1 MTPRDPEAGAGPV
14 STDLLLEAL
23 LDLDVTHVLGIPD
36 NGTAPLFDR
45 LSPGGRALPQLLTT
59 TREGEAFATAAGLW
73 VGGATPFVSVQG
85 TGLLESGDAIR
96 GTVVRMGVPLLCM
109 IGYRGWAKMGRAGL
123 EPGGGPWSPSTLRR
137 PDIDS
142 AALYLEPT
150 LQAWGLPYEVI
161 EGPDP
166 GEQLRTAWRRA
177 VAEEHPRML
186 LLTQGL
192 AP

>member
-1 MTPRDPEAGAGPV
+1 V
-14 STDLLLEAL
+14 EAL
-23 LDLDVTHVLGIPD
+23 LDMDVTHVLGIPD

-45 LSPGGRALPQLLTT
+45 LTPGGGSPPYLLTT

-73 VGGATPFVSVQG
+73 VGGARPFVSVQG

-96 GTVVRMGVPLLCM
+96 GTVVRMGVPVLCM
-109 IGYRGWAKMGRAGL
+109 IGYRGWAKMRRAGL
-123 EPGGGPWSPSTLRR
+123 EPDGGPWSPPTLRR
-137 PDIDS
+137 PDVDS

-150 LQAWGLPYEVI
+150 LRAWGLPYEVL

-166 GEQLRTAWRRA
+166 REQFRTAWRRA
-177 VAEEHPRML
+177 VEDEHPRML

-192 AP
+192 TP